1 MHQTDICN
9 RIINEKTNGEFYWLV
24 DFLFLPVINTF
35 DSKAVSKKEGP
46 KKFEEPDKKKHSF
59 PLEKDC
65 FFVEYLKFV
74 LALLILTRL

>member
-1 MHQTDICN
+1 MHQTVICN

-46 KKFEEPDKKKHSF
+46 KKFEEPDKKK
-59 PLEKDC
+59 
-65 FFVEYLKFV
+65 
-74 LALLILTRL
+74 